1 MEIQIISDTICPWC
15 YIGKRQLES
24 ALSERPALQC
34 EVIWRPFQL
43 YPQIPAAGIDR
54 AELIKLKYGMSAEEL
69 AFMLQRIK
77 QAGEAVG
84 IEFNYERI
92 TRTPNTLLSHCLL
105 ALAHDY
111 RCQNEVA
118 EAVFAAFFTC
128 GKNISDINVLAEIGA
143 EFMLSRKEIETALE
157 DRALQQK
164 MRDELANIAQMQ
176 VGGVPFFIIDGKY
189 TIPGAQD
196 KTSILYMLDKV
207 EKMKSAIAR

>member
-1 MEIQIISDTICPWC
+1 M
-15 YIGKRQLES
+15 
-24 ALSERPALQC
+24 
-34 EVIWRPFQL
+34 
-43 YPQIPAAGIDR
+43 
-54 AELIKLKYGMSAEEL
+54 
-69 AFMLQRIK
+69 
-77 QAGEAVG
+77 
-84 IEFNYERI
+84 
-92 TRTPNTLLSHCLL
+92 
-105 ALAHDY
+105 
-111 RCQNEVA
+111 
-118 EAVFAAFFTC
+118 FAAFFTC